1 MKISHLF
8 IDRPILAGVLSILVM
23 IVGALAYVKLPVTQF
38 PEVAPPTVE
47 VVAVYPGANPE
58 TIAKT
63 VSAPLEQ
70 EINGVEDMLY
80 ITSQSTSDGL
90 ATIRVTFEQGTDLN
104 QAQVQVQNRVALAEP
119 RLPEVVRRLGISTKK
134 IAPDILLVVNM
145 YSPNGTYDL
154 NYIGNYATLNLR
166 DEISRIEGVGEVR
179 LFGASEYAMRIW
191 LDPDKI
197 SSLNMTA
204 GEVLTAL
211 RSQNVQVAGGTLN
224 QLPAGEQA
232 AYEVSIQTQGKLETP
247 EEFEN
252 IIVRSTNNG
261 RVVLL
266 KDVGRVE
273 LGAQNYVTK
282 GYLGEHP
289 AIALPIFQAPGSNA
303 IQTAEDIQAKVA
315 ELSENFPQD
324 LEYDI
329 AYNPTG
335 FIQESIDGV
344 YSTIIEAVIL
354 VVLVI
359 LLFLQSWRAAII
371 PILAIPVSLVG
382 TFAAM
387 QALGLSLN
395 NISLFGLVLAIGI
408 VVDDAI
414 VVVENMERYLA
425 NGMAP
430 RQAAR
435 KTMEEVGGALIAM
448 GLVLVAVFLP
458 TAFLEG
464 ISGQFYKEFGLT
476 VAVATAISVFV
487 SLTLSPAMA
496 AKLMKHEGK
505 TGKRPF
511 ILIRPLVFLGDQF
524 NRFMNFLSDRF
535 GKTVQK
541 LVRVSTVVMVI
552 YFGLIGL
559 TGFQFNR
566 VPTGFVPS
574 LDKGYLITAIQLP
587 PGSSLTRTNEVV
599 KRSLE
604 TILQTDG
611 VKNAVSFAGFDGASF
626 TNASNAAAIFVLLE
640 DFEERQGKGITSEG
654 LLKTLR
660 GKMAAVDD
668 AFVVVVPAPPVAGI
682 GNTGGFKMMVQD
694 RGNVGI
700 QELVNATYALAGAA
714 NQDPALANVFTFFN
728 NMTPQLYLDID
739 RLKAQQLGIPVDQ
752 VFESLEIYLGSA
764 FVNEFNYLGRTFRV
778 TAQAD
783 APNRLTPDDIAR
795 IKVRNVNGDMVP
807 MGTISTQKDIS
818 GPARL
823 PRFNLYNAAGLQG
836 DVTPGYST
844 GQALEAMEKLA
855 EEILPP
861 GISFEWTE
869 LAYEQKNKGN
879 TATIAFMLAVIFVF
893 LLLAAQYE
901 SLVLPLAVIFIVPMV
916 LLSAMIGVDIA
927 GLDNNILTQIGL
939 VVLVGLASKNAIL
952 IVEFAKQL
960 QDQGKDLVTATIEA
974 ARLRL
979 RPILMTAMSF
989 ILGVVPLVIATG
1001 AGAEMRRS
1009 LGIAVFS
1016 GMIGVTLFSLFLT
1029 PVFYYLG
1036 RKLTSKK
1043 QRTVKTNHQEPDLK
1057 TAITA

>member
-1 MKISHLF
+1 MKISQLF
-8 IDRPILAGVLSILVM
+8 IDRPIFAGVLSVLIM
-23 IVGALAYVKLPVTQF
+23 IVGSLAYVNLPVSQY
-38 PEVAPPTVE
+38 PDVAPPTVE

-80 ITSQSTSDGL
+80 MTSQSTSDGL
-90 ATIRVTFEQGTDLN
+90 ATIRVTFELGTDLD

-119 RLPEVVRRLGISTKK
+119 RLPEAVRRLGISTKK

-145 YSPNGTYDL
+145 YSPKGTYDL
-154 NYIGNYATLNLR
+154 NYIGNYATLNMR
-166 DEISRIEGVGEVR
+166 DEISRIDGVGEVR

-197 SSLNMTA
+197 ASLNMTA

-224 QLPAGEQA
+224 QLPSGKQS
-232 AYEVSIQTQGKLETP
+232 AYEVSIQTQGKLETIQ
-247 EEFEN
+247 EFEN
-252 IIVRSTNNG
+252 IIVRSASNG

-282 GYLGEHP
+282 GYLGEYP
-289 AIALPIFQAPGSNA
+289 AIALPIYQSPGSNA
-303 IQTAEDIQAKVA
+303 LQTAEEIQAKVA
-315 ELSENFPQD
+315 ELSQNFPED
-324 LEYDI
+324 LEYEI
-329 AYNPTG
+329 AYNPTE
-335 FIQESIDGV
+335 FIQKSVDGV
-344 YSTIIEAVIL
+344 YHTIVEAVIL

-359 LLFLQSWRAAII
+359 LIFLQSWRAAII
-371 PILAIPVSLVG
+371 PILAIPVSLIG

-387 QALGLSLN
+387 QALGFSLN
-395 NISLFGLVLAIGI
+395 NLSLFGLVLAIGI

-425 NGMAP
+425 KGMKP
-430 RQAAR
+430 KEAAR
-435 KTMEEVGGALIAM
+435 KTMEEVGGALIAI
-448 GLVLVAVFLP
+448 GLVLIAVFIP

-464 ISGQFYKEFGLT
+464 ISGQFYKQFGLT

-496 AKLMKHEGK
+496 ALLMKHEGHSDK
-505 TGKRPF
+505 KPF
-511 ILIRPLVFLGDQF
+511 ILLRPLVYLGNQF
-524 NRFMNFLSDRF
+524 NRFMDFLSDRF

-541 LVRVSTVVMVI
+541 LVRMSGMVMVI
-552 YFGLIGL
+552 YFGLIAL
-559 TGFQFNR
+559 TGFEFNR
-566 VPTGFVPS
+566 VPTGFIPTQ
-574 LDKGYLITAIQLP
+574 DKGYFITAIQLP
-587 PGSSLTRTNEVV
+587 PGSSLTRTDEVV
-599 KRSLE
+599 KRSLKD
-604 TILQTDG
+604 ILKIDG
-611 VKNAVSFAGFDGASF
+611 VETAVSFAGFDGASF
-626 TNASNAAAIFVLLE
+626 TNASNAAAIFVTLE
-640 DFEERQGKGITSEG
+640 DFKKREEKGITTEG
-654 LLKTLR
+654 LLQTLR
-660 GKMAAVDD
+660 GQMATVDD
-668 AFVVVVPAPPVAGI
+668 AFVVVIPPPPVDGI
-682 GNTGGFKMMVQD
+682 GNAGGFKMMVQD
-694 RGNVGI
+694 RGNVGT
-700 QELVNATYALAGAA
+700 QELINATYALAGAA
-714 NQDPALANVFTFFN
+714 NQDPALSNVFTFFN
-728 NMTPQLYLDID
+728 NQTPQLYLDVD
-739 RLKAQQLGIPVDQ
+739 RLKAQQLGIPVNQ
-752 VFESLEIYLGSA
+752 VFESLEVYLGSA

-818 GPARL
+818 GPTRL

-836 DVTPGYST
+836 DVNPGYST
-844 GQALEAMEKLA
+844 GEALDAMEKLA
-855 EEILPP
+855 AEILPP
-861 GISFEWTE
+861 GVSFEWTE
-869 LAYEQKNKGN
+869 LAYEQKQSGN
-879 TATIAFMLAVIFVF
+879 TATIAFMLAVVFVF

-901 SLVLPLAVIFIVPMV
+901 SLILPLAVIFIVPMV
-916 LLSAMIGVDIA
+916 LLSAMIGIDLA

-960 QDQGKDLVTATIEA
+960 QDQGKDIVTATVEA

-979 RPILMTAMSF
+979 RPILMTALAF
-989 ILGVVPLVIATG
+989 ILGVVPLVTATG
-1001 AGAEMRRS
+1001 AGAEMRQS
-1009 LGIAVFS
+1009 LGVAVFS
-1016 GMIGVTLFSLFLT
+1016 GMLGVTLFGLFLT
-1029 PVFYYLG
+1029 PVFFYLG
-1036 RKLTSKK
+1036 RKLTARKP
-1043 QRTVKTNHQEPDLK
+1043 TVKIDNQKPDLK